1 MKIKNLTV
9 CYEQLAILEN
19 FSLELP
25 DQGIICF
32 FAPSGT
38 GKTTL
43 LRELARK
50 LAEGAV
56 SGCDRVAVV
65 DERGEIAVMFQGIPQ
80 MALGSHTDVLD
91 ACPKALGIPILL
103 RSANPQVIAVDEI
116 TVREDLMAM
125 SAAANCGVRFLATI
139 HAADRRELGRRPLFS
154 HLLKEKVFEKLVTI
168 RREEGQRQ
176 YLVEELW

>member
-1 MKIKNLTV
+1 M
-9 CYEQLAILEN
+9 
-19 FSLELP
+19 
-25 DQGIICF
+25 
-32 FAPSGT
+32 APPGL

-43 LRELARK
+43 LRDLIRG
-50 LAEGAV
+50 LSDGAEGV
-56 SGCDRVAVV
+56 PPHRVAVV